1 MSFSA
6 DPIDPPSRLEAAS
19 TWCMRLSEGAL
30 SAEEQRAFDTW
41 LDADPDNLDAFER
54 SVRVWQRFG
63 AAATAPEFIDVR
75 ERALAT
81 YRKRNQVRWTA
92 NTGRWRGVWA
102 IAACLVIAVLSG
114 ALWLQAQPDIY
125 RTAVG
130 ERRVVILADGSR
142 ISLDAA
148 TRVDVQLKDDRRELV
163 LRQGRAKFDVA
174 KDPLRPF
181 SVTVGDKMVV
191 ATGTSFS
198 VELLS
203 KQMHVVLY
211 EGQVAVLERKGK
223 GATPIPVGLGGVRG
237 AADRLLKPGHELV
250 SSLSGPIASV
260 TSTDVARSLSW
271 EVGQLTFIDEPL
283 ASAVERVNRYS
294 ARKIDLADSK
304 VGALELNGVFNTGDV
319 DAFVVGV
326 RETLPIRIADRD
338 GTITIASQD
347 R

>member
-1 MSFSA
+1 MSLSA
-6 DPIDPPSRLEAAS
+6 DPIDQPSRPEAAS
-19 TWCMRLSEGAL
+19 LWCMRLSEGAL
-30 SAEEQRAFDTW
+30 SVDEQRAFDAW
-41 LDADPDNLDAFER
+41 LDADPDNLEAFDR

-63 AAATAPEFIDVR
+63 AAATAPEFIEVR

-81 YRKRNQVRWTA
+81 FRKRNQARWTPNA
-92 NTGRWRGVWA
+92 GRWRSVWA
-102 IAACLVIAVLSG
+102 IAACLLIAIVSG

-130 ERRVVILADGSR
+130 ERRVVVLADGSR

-148 TRVDVQLKDDRRELV
+148 TRVDVRLEDDRRELV

-181 SVTVGDKMVV
+181 SVTAGDKVVV

-198 VELLS
+198 VELLR

-211 EGQVAVLERKGK
+211 EGQVAVLERKGDRT
-223 GATPIPVGLGGVRG
+223 TPVALGNARG
-237 AADRLLKPGHELV
+237 AADRLLKPGGELV
-250 SSLSGPIASV
+250 STLAQPLASV
-260 TSTDVARSLSW
+260 APTDVARSLSW
-271 EVGQLTFIDEPL
+271 EAGQLTFIDEPL

-294 ARKIDLADSK
+294 VHKIELVDPK

-326 RETLPIRIADRD
+326 RETLPIRIADHD
-338 GTITIASQD
+338 GVIAISSQD

>member
-1 MSFSA
+1 MSLSA
-6 DPIDPPSRLEAAS
+6 DTTDRPSRLEAAS

-30 SAEEQRAFDTW
+30 SADEQRAFDAW
-41 LDADPDNLDAFER
+41 LDDDPDNLEAFDR

-63 AAATAPEFIDVR
+63 AAATAPEFIEVR

-81 YRKRNQVRWTA
+81 FRKRNQARWTP
-92 NTGRWRGVWA
+92 NGGRWRPIWA
-102 IAACLVIAVLSG
+102 IAACLLVAILSG

-130 ERRVVILADGSR
+130 ERRVVVLADGSR

-148 TRVDVQLKDDRRELV
+148 TRVDVRLEDDRRELV

-181 SVTVGDKMVV
+181 SVTAGDKVVV

-198 VELLS
+198 VELLRRR
-203 KQMHVVLY
+203 MHVVLY
-211 EGQVAVLERKGK
+211 EGQVAVLERKGDRTTPVALRN
-223 GATPIPVGLGGVRG
+223 ATG
-237 AADRLLKPGHELV
+237 AADRLLKPGGELV
-250 SSLSGPIASV
+250 STLAQSTASV
-260 TSTDVARSLSW
+260 LPTDVARSLSW
-271 EVGQLTFIDEPL
+271 EAGQLTFIDEPL

-294 ARKIDLADSK
+294 ARRIELADPE
-304 VGALELNGVFNTGDV
+304 VGKLELNGVFNTGDV

-326 RETLPIRIADRD
+326 RETLPIRVAQRGDAISISTSAH
-338 GTITIASQD
+338 
-347 R
+347 